1 MSEVRLEGYKLEG
14 ALGAGAVSSIY
25 RAVHE
30 ATGREVVLKA
40 LKASIPSTSSFAAQ
54 LEREARILAEMS
66 HPNVVLLIDF
76 KRAEHGAGRTFL
88 VLERVDGFPLRELLR
103 RKRALRVDVACA
115 IACEILSGLEHAHSH
130 GVVHRDIKPENI
142 LLSKRGDVK
151 IVDFGIAQRDK
162 LPSANEPLAL
172 SEHGES
178 LHKESFGA
186 PAYMSPEQVLGE
198 HVDARS
204 DLYSLGVVL
213 YRMLSGLRPDAEA
226 GAKAGDDRKTDGP
239 RSRRDSPVQLSA
251 RTKELPRGLD
261 NVVMRLLERRP
272 DDRFK
277 DAAVVRELLEPY
289 ARGSSKEA
297 HARII
302 RRSLVEAALVKD
314 DGRRTEERVTSITRD
329 RPWVSYA
336 VFAAIGIAFAGIGAT
351 IQLTSQKEQR
361 LLATG
366 AHALPLAPA
375 EAGGLRVQAEPWAEV
390 WVDGQRVET
399 TPFAR
404 AVPLGA
410 GTHFVT
416 LKHPDAPEEKRTV
429 EITNGETVQLDVT
442 MRVGDEGKR

>member
-14 ALGAGAVSSIY
+14 ALGSGAVSSLY

-40 LKASIPSTSSFAAQ
+40 LKASIPPTSSFAAQ

-76 KRAEHGAGRTFL
+76 KKAEHGAGRTFL
-88 VLERVDGFPLRELLR
+88 VLERVDGFSLRELLR

-115 IACEILSGLEHAHSH
+115 IACEVLSGLEHAHAR

-142 LLSKRGDVK
+142 LLAKRGDVK

-162 LPSANEPLAL
+162 LPSANEPLVID
-172 SEHGES
+172 EQGET

-198 HVDARS
+198 HVDPRS

-213 YRMLSGLRPDAEA
+213 YRMLSGLRPDVEA
-226 GAKAGDDRKTDGP
+226 GAKAGDERRHDASRA
-239 RSRRDSPVQLSA
+239 RRDAPVPLSA

-261 NVVMRLLERRP
+261 NVVMRLLERRS
-272 DDRFK
+272 DDRYS

-289 ARGSSKEA
+289 ARGPSKEA
-297 HARII
+297 HARLI
-302 RRSLVEAALVKD
+302 RRALIEATLVKD
-314 DGRRTEERVTSITRD
+314 DGRRLDDRTTRTTRE
-329 RPWVSYA
+329 RPWLSY
-336 VFAAIGIAFAGIGAT
+336 GAFAMVGVAFVSAGAL
-351 IQLTSQKEQR
+351 IQLTSQKEQK
-361 LLATG
+361 LLSTG
-366 AHALPLAPA
+366 ARALPLSPA
-375 EAGGLRVQAEPWAEV
+375 EAGGLRVLAVPWAEV
-390 WVDGQRVET
+390 WVDGQRVEV

-404 AVPLGA
+404 AVPLAA

-429 EITNGETVQLDVT
+429 EITTGETVQLDVT
-442 MRVGDEGKR
+442 MRLGDEGKR

>member
-14 ALGAGAVSSIY
+14 AVGGGAVSSLY
-25 RAVHE
+25 RATQE

-76 KRAEHGAGRTFL
+76 KKADHGAGRTFL
-88 VLERVDGFPLRELLR
+88 VLERVDGFSLRELLR
-103 RKRALRVDVACA
+103 RKRALRVDVACS
-115 IACEILSGLEHAHSH
+115 IACEVLSGLEHAHAR

-142 LLSKRGDVK
+142 LLAKRGDVK

-162 LPSANEPLAL
+162 LPSANEPLVM
-172 SEHGES
+172 EERGES
-178 LHKESFGA
+178 LRKEAFGA

-213 YRMLSGLRPDAEA
+213 YRMLSGVRPDADLH
-226 GAKAGDDRKTDGP
+226 AKAGEERRQDASRQ
-239 RSRRDSPVQLSA
+239 RRDAPVPLSD
-251 RTKELPRGLD
+251 RTKELPRGLTH
-261 NVVMRLLERRP
+261 VVMRLLEKRP
-272 DDRFK
+272 DDRYK

-289 ARGSSKEA
+289 ARGPSKEA
-297 HARII
+297 HARLI
-302 RRSLVEAALVKD
+302 RRSLIEAALIKD
-314 DGRRTEERVTSITRD
+314 DGRRSEERTVQSATE
-329 RPWVSYA
+329 RPWVSFG
-336 VFAAIGIAFAGIGAT
+336 VFAAIGLAFCLAGGV
-351 IQLTSQKEQR
+351 IQATSQKEQR

-366 AHALPLAPA
+366 ARALPLAPP
-375 EAGGLRVQAEPWAEV
+375 ESGGLRVLAMPWAEV
-390 WVDGQRVET
+390 WVDGQRVEV

-404 AVPLGA
+404 SVPLA
-410 GTHFVT
+410 SGTHFVT

-429 EITNGETVQLDVT
+429 EITAGETVQLDVT
-442 MRVGDEGKR
+442 MHLSDEPKK

>member
-1 MSEVRLEGYKLEG
+1 MSEVRLEGYRLEG
-14 ALGAGAVSSIY
+14 ALGSGAVSTIY

-40 LKASIPSTSSFAAQ
+40 LKASIPPTSSFAAQ

-76 KRAEHGAGRTFL
+76 KRAEHGTGRTFL

-103 RKRALRVDVACA
+103 RKRALRVDVACS
-115 IACEILSGLEHAHSH
+115 IACEVLSGLEHAHAH

-162 LPSANEPLAL
+162 LPSANEPLAMDGR
-172 SEHGES
+172 GEA
-178 LHKESFGA
+178 LRKESFGA

-213 YRMLSGLRPDAEA
+213 YRMLSGLRPDADA
-226 GAKAGDDRKTDGP
+226 GAKAGDERRPDTP
-239 RSRRDSPVQLSA
+239 RSRHDSHVPLSV
-251 RTKELPRGLD
+251 RTKELPRGLE

-272 DDRFK
+272 DDRYN

-289 ARGSSKEA
+289 ARGPSKEA
-297 HARII
+297 HARLI
-302 RRSLVEAALVKD
+302 RRALTEATLVKD
-314 DGRRTEERVTSITRD
+314 DGRRLDDRTTSTKRE
-329 RPWVSYA
+329 RPWLSYA
-336 VFAAIGIAFAGIGAT
+336 VFAAVGVSFVAAGAL

-366 AHALPLAPA
+366 AHALPLSPA
-375 EAGGLRVQAEPWAEV
+375 EAGGLRVLAVPWAEV
-390 WVDGQRVET
+390 WIDGQRVEV

-404 AVPLGA
+404 AVPIAA

-429 EITNGETVQLDVT
+429 EITPGETVQLDVT
-442 MRVGDEGKR
+442 MRLGDEGKR